1 MKEERKADRI
11 LKNGQIY
18 TVDLEGN
25 QVEYEAMAVLGE
37 KILSLGTNAELQA
50 FAGPDT
56 EMVDLGGRTVLPGL
70 ADSHLH
76 ASMTTELLFDF
87 SLRGVEFAPEWT
99 RRDYIRAYQEML
111 RKYRDEH
118 PQAELIRG
126 MGWNPVLFVAF
137 VEGQPQ
143 ASDLDEV
150 VSDIPV
156 MLRSFDHHY
165 LWVNSKA
172 LELAGIGKET
182 ETPRNGVV
190 ERDEEG
196 NPSGIFQE
204 TTAMDLLI
212 RNLPGADYTV
222 EEYKA
227 GIRLYQEEFGSKYG
241 NTLIFDAYCSEN
253 ARQAYRELEESGEL
267 HMRVK
272 SSFYADPSLPAD
284 QFDEMIRDKEQ
295 YRSEGFGIRTVKFFI
310 DGSGLSFYLKE
321 PFEEEWL
328 AGLGMKAGY
337 RGYAQWT
344 PEELK
349 EIFLRLDT
357 EGLQI
362 HLHCM
367 TDGAVKAAVDA
378 FAYVAQFNDIAR
390 NRHTI
395 THLMLADKRD
405 IERMA
410 KMGIIAAI
418 QPMWA
423 IADSM
428 SEQNGVAML
437 GKERIQNT
445 YLFGSMRK
453 AGCRISCGTDF
464 PVTIPPSPYIGM
476 GTGMTRTITPAH
488 PEYETYKGISLG
500 AEEEKVSLK
509 EMVEGYTISS
519 AYQCFLEDITG
530 SLEPGKSAD
539 FAVLDRRLTD
549 TEPQELGNIRV
560 KQTFF
565 KGKEV
570 YSGE

>member
-1 MKEERKADRI
+1 
-11 LKNGQIY
+11 
-18 TVDLEGN
+18 
-25 QVEYEAMAVLGE
+25 
-37 KILSLGTNAELQA
+37 
-50 FAGPDT
+50 
-56 EMVDLGGRTVLPGL
+56 MVDLGGRTVLPGL

-76 ASMTTELLFDF
+76 ASMTTEL
-87 SLRGVEFAPEWT
+87 
-99 RRDYIRAYQEML
+99 
-111 RKYRDEH
+111 
-118 PQAELIRG
+118 IRG

-137 VEGQPQ
+137 AEGQPQ
-143 ASDLDEV
+143 ASDLD
-150 VSDIPV
+150 
-156 MLRSFDHHY
+156 
-165 LWVNSKA
+165 
-172 LELAGIGKET
+172 
-182 ETPRNGVV
+182 
-190 ERDEEG
+190 
-196 NPSGIFQE
+196 
-204 TTAMDLLI
+204 
-212 RNLPGADYTV
+212 
-222 EEYKA
+222 
-227 GIRLYQEEFGSKYG
+227 
-241 NTLIFDAYCSEN
+241 
-253 ARQAYRELEESGEL
+253 ESGEL

-284 QFDEMIRDKEQ
+284 QFGDMIRDKEQ

-367 TDGAVKAAVDA
+367 TDGAVGAAVDA

-428 SEQNGVAML
+428 SEQNGAAML

-488 PEYETYKGISLG
+488 PEYETYKGIALG
-500 AEEEKVSLK
+500 AEEEKVGLK
-509 EMVEGYTISS
+509 EMVEGTEVIDCGGKTVLPGMCDAHCHPSISAS
-519 AYQCFLEDITG
+519 AYSGCDLFGVYLQKGQSTEEIVRIYMERLKRFAQEHPADDLIRGTG
-530 SLEPGKSAD
+530 WKCLCGTKKAFPRVGSGKWPGSPSRTPCMKKSAGS
-539 FAVLDRRLTD
+539 RLK
-549 TEPQELGNIRV
+549 R
-560 KQTFF
+560 
-565 KGKEV
+565 
-570 YSGE
+570 